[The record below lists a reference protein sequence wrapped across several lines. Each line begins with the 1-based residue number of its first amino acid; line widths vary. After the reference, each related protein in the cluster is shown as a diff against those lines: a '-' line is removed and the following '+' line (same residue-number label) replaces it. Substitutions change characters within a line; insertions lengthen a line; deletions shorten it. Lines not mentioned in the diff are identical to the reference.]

1 MTLLYPTLPY
11 TPALTKLA
19 ACLLPHSQSQHLT
32 SEEQETTP
40 GKPSLLGSQKGRLR
54 KNIPSISTQM
64 CATATHGLTEFFFF
78 LVYIIKCFQ

>member
-1 MTLLYPTLPY
+1 MMLLYPTLPSSINQ
-11 TPALTKLA
+11 TA

-40 GKPSLLGSQKGRLR
+40 GKSSLLGSQKGRLR

-64 CATATHGLTEFFFF
+64 CATATHGLTDFFF